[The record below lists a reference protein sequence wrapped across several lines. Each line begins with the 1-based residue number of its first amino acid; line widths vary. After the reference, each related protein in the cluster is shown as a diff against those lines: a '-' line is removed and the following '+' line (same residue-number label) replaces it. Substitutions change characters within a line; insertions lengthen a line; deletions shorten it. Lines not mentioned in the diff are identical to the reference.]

1 MEGKLKLNSMSGAL
15 ITKKLLEKIKEQL
28 NDQQKNYV
36 EFRGNA
42 EKMVGGVD
50 FLKTF
55 LKTQWIFIVYLLLF
69 VLEVI
74 IRTIDFQESNLFYH
88 IKIIIHIL
96 FFMISCYIP
105 FFYILYK
112 EEYKEECKKLA
123 KTIEKTNTLDF
134 LLSIQNKITQEEYND
149 FYKFVE
155 DQNLF
160 KKPIVKV
167 ILNLENNFKWVE
179 LEKERE
185 SKKIKKEEIFNK
197 KKFLAKM
204 NVYEKS

>member
-36 EFRGNA
+36 EFRGDA

-88 IKIIIHIL
+88 VKILIHIL

-112 EEYKEECKKLA
+112 EEYKEECEKLI

-134 LLSIQNKITQEEYND
+134 LLSIQNKVTQEEYNN

-185 SKKIKKEEIFNK
+185 SEKIKKEEIFNK

>member
-36 EFRGNA
+36 EFRGDA
-42 EKMVGGVD
+42 EKIVGGVD
-50 FLKTF
+50 F

-74 IRTIDFQESNLFYH
+74 IRTIDFQESSLFYH
-88 IKIIIHIL
+88 VKIIIHIL

-105 FFYILYK
+105 FFYILYE
-112 EEYKEECKKLA
+112 EEYKEECEKLV

>member
-1 MEGKLKLNSMSGAL
+1 MSGTL
-15 ITKKLLEKIKEQL
+15 ITKKLLGKIKEQL

-36 EFRGNA
+36 EFRGDA

-74 IRTIDFQESNLFYH
+74 IRTIDFQESSLFYH
-88 IKIIIHIL
+88 VKIIIHIL

-112 EEYKEECKKLA
+112 EEYKEECEKLV

-185 SKKIKKEEIFNK
+185 SKKIKKK
-197 KKFLAKM
+197 S
-204 NVYEKS
+204 VY

>member
-1 MEGKLKLNSMSGAL
+1 MSGAL
-15 ITKKLLEKIKEQL
+15 ITKNLLEKIKEQL

-36 EFRGNA
+36 EFRGDA

-74 IRTIDFQESNLFYH
+74 IRSIDFQESSLFYH

-112 EEYKEECKKLA
+112 EEYKEECKKLI

-185 SKKIKKEEIFNK
+185 FEKIKKEEIFNK

>member
-1 MEGKLKLNSMSGAL
+1 MSGTL
-15 ITKKLLEKIKEQL
+15 ITKKLLGKIKEQL

-36 EFRGNA
+36 EFRGDA

-88 IKIIIHIL
+88 VKIIIHIL
-96 FFMISCYIP
+96 FFMISCYVP

-112 EEYKEECKKLA
+112 EEYKEECEKLV
-123 KTIEKTNTLDF
+123 KTIEKANTLDF

-167 ILNLENNFKWVE
+167 ILNLENNFKLVE
-179 LEKERE
+179 FEKERE
-185 SKKIKKEEIFNK
+185 SEKIKKEEIFNK

>member
-1 MEGKLKLNSMSGAL
+1 MSGAL

>member
-1 MEGKLKLNSMSGAL
+1 LEGKLKLNSMSGAL

-28 NDQQKNYV
+28 NDRQKNYV

-112 EEYKEECKKLA
+112 EEYKEECEKLA

-134 LLSIQNKITQEEYND
+134 LLSIQNKITQEEYNN
-149 FYKFVE
+149 FYKFIE
-155 DQNLF
+155 EQNLF

-167 ILNLENNFKWVE
+167 IIEAENNFKKIE

-185 SKKIKKEEIFNK
+185 TERMKKEEVFNK

>member
-55 LKTQWIFIVYLLLF
+55 FKKQWIFIVYLMLF
-69 VLEVI
+69 VLEVV
-74 IRTIDFQESNLFYH
+74 IRSIDFQESYLFYH
-88 IKIIIHIL
+88 VKIIIHIL
-96 FFMISCYIP
+96 FFMVSCYIP

-112 EEYKEECKKLA
+112 EEYKEECEKLV

-149 FYKFVE
+149 FYKFIE

-185 SKKIKKEEIFNK
+185 FEKIKKEEIFNK

>member
-1 MEGKLKLNSMSGAL
+1 MSGAL
-15 ITKKLLEKIKEQL
+15 ITKNLLEKIKEQL

-36 EFRGNA
+36 EFRGDA

-74 IRTIDFQESNLFYH
+74 IRTIDFQESDLFYH
-88 IKIIIHIL
+88 VKIIIHIS
-96 FFMISCYIP
+96 FFMITCYIP
-105 FFYILYK
+105 FFSILYK
-112 EEYKEECKKLA
+112 EEYKEECEKLV

-134 LLSIQNKITQEEYND
+134 LLSIQNKVSQEEYND

-167 ILNLENNFKWVE
+167 ILNLENNFKRVE

-185 SKKIKKEEIFNK
+185 FEKIKKEEIFNK

>member
-1 MEGKLKLNSMSGAL
+1 MEDRLKLKSMSGTL
-15 ITKKLLEKIKEQL
+15 ITKKLLGKIKEQL

-36 EFRGNA
+36 EFRGDA

-88 IKIIIHIL
+88 VKIIIHIL
-96 FFMISCYIP
+96 FFMISCYVP

-112 EEYKEECKKLA
+112 EEYKEECEKLV
-123 KTIEKTNTLDF
+123 KTIEKANTLDF

-167 ILNLENNFKWVE
+167 ILNLENNFKLVE
-179 LEKERE
+179 FEKERE
-185 SKKIKKEEIFNK
+185 SEKIKKEEIFNK

>member
-1 MEGKLKLNSMSGAL
+1 MSGAL
-15 ITKKLLEKIKEQL
+15 ITKNLLEKIKEQL

-36 EFRGNA
+36 EFRGDA

-74 IRTIDFQESNLFYH
+74 IRSIDDFQESNLFYH

-96 FFMISCYIP
+96 FFMISCYVP

-112 EEYKEECKKLA
+112 EEYKEECEKLVKA
-123 KTIEKTNTLDF
+123 IEKANTLDF

>member
-1 MEGKLKLNSMSGAL
+1 MSGAL

-36 EFRGNA
+36 EFRGDA
-42 EKMVGGVD
+42 EKIVGGVD

-74 IRTIDFQESNLFYH
+74 IRTIDFQESSLFYH
-88 IKIIIHIL
+88 VKIIIHIL

-105 FFYILYK
+105 FFYILYE
-112 EEYKEECKKLA
+112 EEYKEECEKLV

>member
-1 MEGKLKLNSMSGAL
+1 MSGAL

-36 EFRGNA
+36 EFRGDA

-74 IRTIDFQESNLFYH
+74 IRSIDFQESSLFYH

-112 EEYKEECKKLA
+112 EEYKEECEKLV

>member
-1 MEGKLKLNSMSGAL
+1 MSGAL
-15 ITKKLLEKIKEQL
+15 ITKKILEKIKEQL

-36 EFRGNA
+36 EVKGDG
-42 EKMVGGVD
+42 EKIKDEAG
-50 FLKTF
+50 F
-55 LKTQWIFIVYLLLF
+55 LKTQWIFIVYLIFFILMIITNNISYQEVGLLYQ
-69 VLEVI
+69 VKVI
-74 IRTIDFQESNLFYH
+74 INQSFVIFSYLIPLFFFLH
-88 IKIIIHIL
+88 IK
-96 FFMISCYIP
+96 
-105 FFYILYK
+105 
-112 EEYKEECKKLA
+112 EYWNRCEKLV

>member
-1 MEGKLKLNSMSGAL
+1 MSGTL
-15 ITKKLLEKIKEQL
+15 ITKNLLGKIKEQL

-36 EFRGNA
+36 EFTGDA
-42 EKMVGGVD
+42 EKLVGRVD

-74 IRTIDFQESNLFYH
+74 IRTIDFQESSLFYH
-88 IKIIIHIL
+88 IKIIIHIS
-96 FFMISCYIP
+96 FFMITCYIP
-105 FFYILYK
+105 FFSILYK
-112 EEYKEECKKLA
+112 EEYKEECEKLV

-185 SKKIKKEEIFNK
+185 FEKIKKEEIFNK

>member
-1 MEGKLKLNSMSGAL
+1 MEDRLKLKSMSGTL
-15 ITKKLLEKIKEQL
+15 ITKKLLGKIKEQL

-36 EFRGNA
+36 EFRGDA

-50 FLKTF
+50 F

-74 IRTIDFQESNLFYH
+74 IRTIDFQESSLFYH
-88 IKIIIHIL
+88 VKIIIHIL

-112 EEYKEECKKLA
+112 EEYKEECEKLV

-185 SKKIKKEEIFNK
+185 SKKIKKK
-197 KKFLAKM
+197 S
-204 NVYEKS
+204 VY

>member
-1 MEGKLKLNSMSGAL
+1 MSGAL

-36 EFRGNA
+36 EFRGDA

-88 IKIIIHIL
+88 VKILIHIL

-112 EEYKEECKKLA
+112 EEYKEECEKLI

-134 LLSIQNKITQEEYND
+134 LLSIQNKVTQEEYNN

-185 SKKIKKEEIFNK
+185 SEKIKKEEIFNK

>member
-1 MEGKLKLNSMSGAL
+1 MSGAL

-36 EFRGNA
+36 EFRGDA

-74 IRTIDFQESNLFYH
+74 IRTIDFQESSLFYH
-88 IKIIIHIL
+88 VKIIIHIL

-105 FFYILYK
+105 FFYILYE
-112 EEYKEECKKLA
+112 EEYKEECEKLV

>member
-1 MEGKLKLNSMSGAL
+1 MSGAL

-36 EFRGNA
+36 EFRGDA

-88 IKIIIHIL
+88 VKIIIHIL
-96 FFMISCYIP
+96 FFMISCYVP

-112 EEYKEECKKLA
+112 EEYKEECEKLV
-123 KTIEKTNTLDF
+123 KTIEKANTLDF

-167 ILNLENNFKWVE
+167 ILNLENNFKLVE
-179 LEKERE
+179 FEKERE
-185 SKKIKKEEIFNK
+185 SEKIKKEEIFNK

>member
-1 MEGKLKLNSMSGAL
+1 
-15 ITKKLLEKIKEQL
+15 
-28 NDQQKNYV
+28 
-36 EFRGNA
+36 
-42 EKMVGGVD
+42 
-50 FLKTF
+50 
-55 LKTQWIFIVYLLLF
+55 
-69 VLEVI
+69 
-74 IRTIDFQESNLFYH
+74 
-88 IKIIIHIL
+88 
-96 FFMISCYIP
+96 MISCYIP
-105 FFYILYK
+105 FFYILYE
-112 EEYKEECKKLA
+112 EEYKEECEKLV

>member
-1 MEGKLKLNSMSGAL
+1 MSGAL

-36 EFRGNA
+36 EFRGDA
-42 EKMVGGVD
+42 EKMVVGVD

-74 IRTIDFQESNLFYH
+74 IRTIDFQESSLFYH
-88 IKIIIHIL
+88 VKIIIHIL

-105 FFYILYK
+105 FFYILYE
-112 EEYKEECKKLA
+112 EEYKEECEKLV

>member
-1 MEGKLKLNSMSGAL
+1 MSGAL

-36 EFRGNA
+36 EFRGDA

-88 IKIIIHIL
+88 VKIIIHIL
-96 FFMISCYIP
+96 FFMVSCYIP

-112 EEYKEECKKLA
+112 EEYKEECEKLV

>member
-1 MEGKLKLNSMSGAL
+1 MSGAL

-36 EFRGNA
+36 EFRGDA

-74 IRTIDFQESNLFYH
+74 IRSIDFQESSLFYH

-112 EEYKEECKKLA
+112 EEYKEECEKLI

-134 LLSIQNKITQEEYND
+134 LLSIQNKVTQEEYND
-149 FYKFVE
+149 FYKFIE
-155 DQNLF
+155 EQNLF

-167 ILNLENNFKWVE
+167 IIEAENNFKKIE

-185 SKKIKKEEIFNK
+185 TERMKEEEVFSKNEC
-197 KKFLAKM
+197 L
-204 NVYEKS
+204 

>member
-1 MEGKLKLNSMSGAL
+1 MSGAL
-15 ITKKLLEKIKEQL
+15 ITKNLLEKIKEQL

-36 EFRGNA
+36 EVKGDA

-55 LKTQWIFIVYLLLF
+55 LKTQWIFIVYLILF
-69 VLEVI
+69 MLEII

-88 IKIIIHIL
+88 IKTIIHIS
-96 FFMISCYIP
+96 FFMITCYIP
-105 FFYILYK
+105 FFSILYK
-112 EEYKEECKKLA
+112 EEYKEECEKLV

-160 KKPIVKV
+160 KKSIVKV

>member
-1 MEGKLKLNSMSGAL
+1 MSGAL

-36 EFRGNA
+36 EFRGDA

-74 IRTIDFQESNLFYH
+74 IRSIDFQESSLFYH

-112 EEYKEECKKLA
+112 EEYKEECEKLI

-134 LLSIQNKITQEEYND
+134 LLSIQNKVTQEEYND
-149 FYKFVE
+149 FYKFIE

-185 SKKIKKEEIFNK
+185 SEKIKKEEIFNK
-197 KKFLAKM
+197 KKFLAKI

>member
-1 MEGKLKLNSMSGAL
+1 M
-15 ITKKLLEKIKEQL
+15 
-28 NDQQKNYV
+28 
-36 EFRGNA
+36 
-42 EKMVGGVD
+42 
-50 FLKTF
+50 
-55 LKTQWIFIVYLLLF
+55 
-69 VLEVI
+69 EVI

-112 EEYKEECKKLA
+112 EEYKEECEKLA

-134 LLSIQNKITQEEYND
+134 LLSIQNKITQEEYNN
-149 FYKFVE
+149 FYKFIE
-155 DQNLF
+155 EQNLF

-167 ILNLENNFKWVE
+167 IIEAENNFKKIE

-185 SKKIKKEEIFNK
+185 TKRMKKEEVFNK